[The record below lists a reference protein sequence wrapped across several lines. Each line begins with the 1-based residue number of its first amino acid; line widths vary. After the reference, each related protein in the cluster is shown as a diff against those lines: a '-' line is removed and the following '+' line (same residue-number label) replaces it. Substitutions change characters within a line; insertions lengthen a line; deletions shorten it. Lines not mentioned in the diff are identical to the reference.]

1 MNIKEK
7 IAIVGGFSIVM
18 INREPKSRLI
28 FYATNKTKDVNKCNQ
43 IRFVNDF
50 TESLDRDTLKIVCDI
65 NTRFSGL
72 IELKPNQ
79 NNELFFYA
87 LVSNKAL
94 FIISI
99 NKPAQ

>member
-1 MNIKEK
+1 MK
-7 IAIVGGFSIVM
+7 
-18 INREPKSRLI
+18 
-28 FYATNKTKDVNKCNQ
+28 
-43 IRFVNDF
+43 
-50 TESLDRDTLKIVCDI
+50 ESLDRDTLKIVCDI

-79 NNELFFYA
+79 NNKLFFYA
-87 LVSNKAL
+87 LVSDKAL